1 MLHGEVKVNDLT
13 LLRWQA
19 DNVHNTRTTPIVYE
33 VTATGL
39 DTGQRPFY
47 YEFQVLAGE
56 GYTGLVTQILAEV
69 AERCD
74 RDSGIRVDAAAGT
87 AST

>member
-19 DNVHNTRTTPIVYE
+19 DNIHNTRTTPIVYE

-39 DTGQRPFY
+39 DGGHRPFC
-47 YEFQVLAGE
+47 YEFQILAGA
-56 GYTGLVTQILAEV
+56 GYVELVTRILAEV
-69 AERCD
+69 QERCD
-74 RDSGIRVDAAAGT
+74 RDRSIRVT
-87 AST
+87 AQATAT

>member
-19 DNVHNTRTTPIVYE
+19 DNVHNSRATPIVYE

-39 DTGQRPFY
+39 DAGHRPFH
-47 YEFQVLAGE
+47 YEFQVLAGT
-56 GYTGLVTQILAEV
+56 GYTGLVAQILAEV

-74 RDSGIRVDAAAGT
+74 RDASIRTTTAATSA
-87 AST
+87 A